1 MNFLCHLYLSAND
14 PEIQVGNL
22 MGDFVKGPLA
32 GRFPGGIGLGLKLH
46 RWIDGAANGD
56 PDFRTSRTRLDPSFG
71 LYRGVLVDLFYDH
84 FLAAEW
90 QTYHPLPFE
99 TFLAQ
104 CYETARFHSSVMPD
118 RFRQLLPVIFTELI
132 PSYRDLSGI
141 DRALQR
147 MSARRARPNPLGI
160 GVREL
165 ERHYGQLQTDF
176 RLFLPRMAAAVDA
189 LLAGWRGGVETL
201 PSF

>member
-1 MNFLCHLYLSAND
+1 MNFLCHLYLSDND
-14 PEIQVGNL
+14 PELQVGNL

-32 GRFPGGIGLGLKLH
+32 GRFPAGIERGLRLH
-46 RWIDGAANGD
+46 RWIDSAANRD
-56 PDFRTSRTRLDPSFG
+56 RSFLESRERLDPCFG

-84 FLAAEW
+84 FLATGW

-99 TFLAQ
+99 EFLDEAYSTAQ
-104 CYETARFHSSVMPD
+104 NHIAVMPD

-132 PSYRDLSGI
+132 PSYREVDGI

-147 MSARRARPNPLGI
+147 MASRRARPSPLGS

-165 ERHYGQLQTDF
+165 ERQYGELQADF
-176 RLFLPRMAAAVDA
+176 SSFLPRITGQVEA
-189 LLAGWRGGVETL
+189 LLASDRSGILR
-201 PSF
+201 